1 MNTQAFCHVVAQS
14 IPLLLDF
21 PTRRFSVDYDRDAD
35 VLYISFDRPQNATD
49 SEMTDD
55 GFLLRYR
62 GEQLVGVTI
71 LDASLRAARDAPERP

>member
-1 MNTQAFCHVVAQS
+1 MAPMNTQSLCHVVAQS

-35 VLYISFDRPQNATD
+35 VLYISFERPQNATD
-49 SEMTDD
+49 SEMTED

-62 GEQLVGVTI
+62 GEQLIGVTI
-71 LDASLRAARDAPERP
+71 LDASTR